1 MTTASWVIVALTFL
15 TLGVFFTA
23 VLRADAGKEPL
34 PLAGMWA
41 WSQMQL
47 ETGVQCARQLLK
59 DGLRPANQPEIRL
72 LLMGRFQR
80 QTKGLSRS
88 TVVEVSLRRWLEL
101 GWRSLRGSQASS
113 I

>member
-15 TLGVFFTA
+15 TLGVIFTA
-23 VLRADAGKEPL
+23 VLRADAGKGPL

-47 ETGVQCARQLLK
+47 VTGVQCARQLLK
-59 DGLRPANQPEIRL
+59 DGLRPANRPEIRL
-72 LLMGRFQR
+72 LLTDWFQR

-88 TVVEVSLRRWLEL
+88 IVIEVPSRRWLNL
-101 GWRSLRGSQASS
+101 GWLSLR
-113 I
+113 